1 MATNTIQEPAP
12 KMTKETGQF
21 NNNWRKAA
29 YYMECLTKV
38 AQSSNGFPYK
48 DIWHSV
54 LDDMTWEQR
63 EAFIK
68 DKKKREVKKADK
80 FVATGIEK
88 PKNTR
93 NLFLAE
99 YRADCSAK
107 GIDYNND
114 AFEAAYKA
122 LGEADKARLK
132 AIYDA
137 DAATY
142 KRKVAEQQKSAIDN
156 GEFPEPKPKGKL
168 TEYLLFC
175 SECRKP
181 DNKFLTAEQK
191 AEFAAMTADIKGQSG
206 FISKI
211 YAAVKATPAM
221 DYIKAM
227 VSADKVRYET
237 ELHAWKI
244 RALER
249 ALAKATRDGAET
261 ASIATELETLRS
273 TASHVSKASAA
284 SSSTVSTPAVS
295 VVEAAVTEATPTK
308 KPRAAP
314 RGKSATAT
322 KQTPVPEPEDA

>member
-1 MATNTIQEPAP
+1 MATNTTQDSTT

-38 AQSSNGFPYK
+38 AQSSSGFPYK

-54 LDDMTWEQR
+54 LDDLTWEQR

-68 DKKKREVKKADK
+68 DKKKREVKRADK
-80 FVATGIEK
+80 FVATGIDK

-93 NLFLAE
+93 NLYMAE
-99 YRADCSAK
+99 YREQCRTT
-107 GIDYNND
+107 GIEYNKD
-114 AFEAAYKA
+114 AFDVAYKA
-122 LGEADKARLK
+122 LGDADKARLRT
-132 AIYDA
+132 IYDA
-137 DAATY
+137 EAETY
-142 KRKVAEQQKSAIDN
+142 RRKVAEQQKVAIDN
-156 GEFPEPKPKGKL
+156 GAFPEPKPKGKL

-191 AEFAAMTADIKGQSG
+191 AEFTAMNADIKGQSG

-211 YAAVKATPAM
+211 YATFKSTPAM

-227 VSADKVRYET
+227 VDADKVRYEK

-244 RALER
+244 RSLER
-249 ALAKATRDGAET
+249 SLAKITREGGET

-273 TASHVSKASAA
+273 TAPVVVSTASAA
-284 SSSTVSTPAVS
+284 AAPAA
-295 VVEAAVTEATPTK
+295 EAVTPVK

>member
-1 MATNTIQEPAP
+1 MATNTTPEATP

-29 YYMECLTKV
+29 YYMECLSKV
-38 AQSSNGFPYK
+38 AQASTGFPHK

-68 DKKKREVKKADK
+68 DKKKRENKKADK
-80 FVATGIEK
+80 FVASGIEK

-99 YRADCSAK
+99 YRASCSAK
-107 GIDYNND
+107 GIDYNKD

-122 LGEADKARLK
+122 LTEADKARLK

-137 DAATY
+137 EAAIY
-142 KRKVAEQQKSAIDN
+142 KRKVDEQQKAAIDN
-156 GEFPEPKPKGKL
+156 GDFPEPKPKGKL

-191 AEFAAMTADIKGQSG
+191 AEFSAMTADIKGQAT
-206 FISKI
+206 FISKV
-211 YAAVKATPAM
+211 YALFKGTPAM
-221 DYIKAM
+221 DYIKTM
-227 VSADKVRYET
+227 VEADKVRFEK
-237 ELHAWKI
+237 ELHAWNI
-244 RALER
+244 RKLER
-249 ALAKATRDGAET
+249 ALAKATREGAET

-273 TASHVSKASAA
+273 TASVVGSASAA
-284 SSSTVSTPAVS
+284 TSVVTTVAAASVEPTPA
-295 VVEAAVTEATPTK
+295 K